1 MTTNLSDSATHRLE
15 NDQIGWLTTVH
26 GDQPQSSPVWF
37 VYADGTVWMRTRPVA
52 GKVRNVAGNPRV
64 SFHLNSVDGGNV
76 VTIDGTAQPV
86 DTWPDAVREVF
97 ADKYRQGIKTVGGT
111 LEAMEADYSVTLR
124 LTPTR
129 ARTW

>member
-1 MTTNLSDSATHRLE
+1 M
-15 NDQIGWLTTVH
+15 
-26 GDQPQSSPVWF
+26 
-37 VYADGTVWMRTRPVA
+37 
-52 GKVRNVAGNPRV
+52 
-64 SFHLNSVDGGNV
+64 
-76 VTIDGTAQPV
+76 
-86 DTWPDAVREVF
+86 REVF